1 MALRICWPLVIET
14 KIQALTLS
22 LGVVFQLKLNSPLF
36 WLPSMIAVS
45 GVVPDLETEVLSS
58 VPCAEKCVDA
68 GLG

>member
-1 MALRICWPLVIET
+1 
-14 KIQALTLS
+14 LTLS